1 VRLLRGLALITVFVL
16 AIAAGWYYFN
26 YRGGSSANGGTITVY
41 YTKYD
46 GTTEVPYSVT
56 LGTAHDT
63 QSIAFYAA
71 TQAVAGPPP
80 GVEAI
85 RFPSGTHLLSLD
97 LHAGTATVDL
107 SGDVNKYGG
116 GSFDESGMFKSLVWT
131 LTAIHGIDAV
141 SIRVDGSRV
150 TTLSGGHLELD
161 EPLSRSS
168 W

>member
-1 VRLLRGLALITVFVL
+1 LRGLFLLTVFVL
-16 AIAAGWYYFN
+16 AVAVGWYYIGH
-26 YRGGSSANGGTITVY
+26 RGSTSVSNGTVTVY

-80 GVEAI
+80 SVEAI
-85 RFPSGTHLLSLD
+85 RFPAGTHLLSLD
-97 LHAGTATVDL
+97 VRDGTATVDL

-116 GSFDESGMFKSLVWT
+116 GSLDEGGMFKSLVWT
-131 LTAIHGIDAV
+131 LTAVHGINAV
-141 SIRVDGSRV
+141 SIRIDGSRV
-150 TTLSGGHLELD
+150 ATLPAGHLELD

>member
-1 VRLLRGLALITVFVL
+1 VRFLRGLALFSVFVL
-16 AIAAGWYYFN
+16 AVAAGWFYFGH
-26 YRGGSSANGGTITVY
+26 RGGPGVKGGTVTVY

-56 LGTAHDT
+56 LGTAHDL
-63 QSIAFYAA
+63 QSVAFYAA

-80 GVEAI
+80 SVDAI
-85 RFPSGTHLLSLD
+85 RFPTGTHLLSLD
-97 LHAGTATVDL
+97 VRDGTAIVDL
-107 SGDVNKYGG
+107 SGDVDKYGG

-141 SIRVDGSRV
+141 SIRIDGSRV
-150 TTLSGGHLELD
+150 ATLPGGHLELD

>member
-1 VRLLRGLALITVFVL
+1 MRFLRGLFLLTVFVL
-16 AIAAGWYYFN
+16 AIAVGWYYIGH
-26 YRGGSSANGGTITVY
+26 RTSSSVSNGTVTVY

-46 GTTEVPYSVT
+46 GTTEAPYSVT
-56 LGTAHDT
+56 LGTARDV

-71 TQAVAGPPP
+71 TQAVAGPPSN
-80 GVEAI
+80 VEAI
-85 RFPSGTHLLSLD
+85 RFPTGTHLLSLD
-97 LHAGTATVDL
+97 VRNGTATVDL

-116 GSFDESGMFKSLVWT
+116 GSFDEAGMFKSLVWT
-131 LTAIHGIDAV
+131 LTAVKGINAV

-150 TTLSGGHLELD
+150 ATLPGGHLELD

>member
-1 VRLLRGLALITVFVL
+1 VRFLRGLALITVFVL
-16 AIAAGWYYFN
+16 AIAAGWYYVSH
-26 YRGGSSANGGTITVY
+26 RGGNNVKSGTVTVY

-63 QSIAFYAA
+63 QSVAFYAA
-71 TQAVAGPPP
+71 TQAVAGPGPN
-80 GVEAI
+80 VEAI

-97 LHAGTATVDL
+97 LHEGTAVVDL
-107 SGDVNKYGG
+107 SGDVNKFGG
-116 GSFDESGMFKSLVWT
+116 GSFDENGMFKSLVWT
-131 LTAIHGIDAV
+131 LTAIHGIEAV
-141 SIRVDGSRV
+141 SVRVDGSRV
-150 TTLSGGHLELD
+150 TTLPGGHLELD